1 MVVCEGYNENTQYC
15 PRCDIPAKRS
25 EAVYCRYCGTP
36 LTNRCVPC
44 DMPLD
49 ADEAYCELCGAES
62 YFKENRLVLFAETD
76 TGQSDDLS
84 LDDLPF

>member
-1 MVVCEGYNENTQYC
+1 
-15 PRCDIPAKRS
+15 
-25 EAVYCRYCGTP
+25 
-36 LTNRCVPC
+36 
-44 DMPLD
+44 MPLD